1 MDKLDAMTEQVRDFC
16 DARDWRN
23 YHTPKELAIG
33 MATESSELLQLFRF
47 MSNNRIAEMF
57 EDTEQRQAIEDEVAD
72 TLLFLL
78 RFADLN
84 GIDLPAALS
93 SKLKRNGERYPVGAS
108 ADEYRKA
115 DHHEKRVRPSTIHAS
130 PPPALRDKRIAAG
143 LWHTKARIPP

>member
-1 MDKLDAMTEQVRDFC
+1 MDKLDAMTAQVRDFC
-16 DARDWRN
+16 DARDWRK

-47 MSNNRIAEMF
+47 MSDEHIAEMF

-84 GIDLPAALS
+84 DIDLQAALS
-93 SKLKRNGERYPVGAS
+93 SKLKRNDERYPIDTGS
-108 ADEYRKA
+108 NEYRKA
-115 DHHEKRVRPSTIHAS
+115 GHHE
-130 PPPALRDKRIAAG
+130 
-143 LWHTKARIPP
+143 

>member
-16 DARDWRN
+16 DAHGWRK

-47 MSNNRIAEMF
+47 MSDERIAEMF

-84 GIDLPAALS
+84 RINLPAALS
-93 SKLKRNGERYPVGAS
+93 SKLKRNDERYPVDTS
-108 ADEYRKA
+108 FSEYRKA
-115 DHHEKRVRPSTIHAS
+115 GHHE
-130 PPPALRDKRIAAG
+130 
-143 LWHTKARIPP
+143 